1 MSIPALT
8 VFQDGPIAVSAD
20 QLNTFVQTAQIAAQ
34 LRTVTGKS
42 GMAVLLQG
50 IATAGD
56 GLGGFFFWSASST
69 LADDNLDTIVPAGT
83 KVGAWL
89 RLTMKV
95 TQ

>member
-1 MSIPALT
+1 MTIPALT
-8 VFQDGPIAVSAD
+8 VYQDGPLAVSGD
-20 QLNTFVQTAQIAAQ
+20 QLNTFVQTAQVAAQ
-34 LRTVTGKS
+34 LRTITGAA

-69 LADDNLDTIVPAGT
+69 KADDNLDTLVPSGT
-83 KVGAWL
+83 RLGAWL